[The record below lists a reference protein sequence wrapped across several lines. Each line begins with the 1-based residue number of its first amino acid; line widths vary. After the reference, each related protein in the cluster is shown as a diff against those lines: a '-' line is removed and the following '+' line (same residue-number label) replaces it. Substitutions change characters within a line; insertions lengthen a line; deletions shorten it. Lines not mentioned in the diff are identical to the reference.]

1 MRTIVGLGG
10 RVIELSEM
18 IRELRRELT
27 AAISE
32 GDGER
37 VRFELGPVEIE
48 ASVTVSKEAGG
59 DAKLRFWLADTGAAA
74 KLARADTQR
83 ITFTLHPRLADS
95 GASPLISGDDV
106 PHER

>member
-1 MRTIVGLGG
+1 M
-10 RVIELSEM
+10 IELSEM
-18 IRELRRELT
+18 VRELRRELT

-37 VRFELGPVEIE
+37 LRFELGPVEIE
-48 ASVTVSKEAGG
+48 ASVSVSKEAAG
-59 DAKLRFWLADTGAAA
+59 DAKLRFWIVDTGAAA
-74 KLARADTQR
+74 KLTRADTQR
-83 ITFTLHPRLADS
+83 ITFTLHPRLTDS